1 MGLGRARH
9 CVYHELPSDSH
20 MGDIR
25 ETLPGR
31 MGAHRLQVE
40 RWYPPHLMV
49 PKTRRWV
56 WGVCVCAAFRPPPSR
71 PSTEQVLSWLYYC
84 RRLSNGSRQ
93 EGVEGKNK

>member
-31 MGAHRLQVE
+31 MGAQTPGGTLVSASSDGSKNSK
-40 RWYPPHLMV
+40 MGV
-49 PKTRRWV
+49 
-56 WGVCVCAAFRPPPSR
+56 GCVCVCYVQTPALKAKHRAGA
-71 PSTEQVLSWLYYC
+71 QLVVLL
-84 RRLSNGSRQ
+84 
-93 EGVEGKNK
+93 